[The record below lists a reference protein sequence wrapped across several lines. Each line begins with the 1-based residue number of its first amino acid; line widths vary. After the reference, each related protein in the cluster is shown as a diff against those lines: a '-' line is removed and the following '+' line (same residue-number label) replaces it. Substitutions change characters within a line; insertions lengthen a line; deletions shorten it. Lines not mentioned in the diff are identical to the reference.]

1 MTQVVDVL
9 VIGSGSAGM
18 SAALRALDGGLKVM
32 VVEKTAFLG
41 GTSAMSGA
49 GIWIPANHVARA
61 RGIADSPQEALDYLR
76 AASPEGWQAE
86 EDALWEAFATHAPD
100 ALAFIE
106 ANSPIVF
113 DHVDEPDAMAE
124 LPGGKKTGRM
134 VSPRA
139 LSRNLLGPL
148 EPHLRRST
156 VPHWITYGE
165 QVDYD
170 PYHHPIR
177 FFLHRWPRLLY
188 RFLTNRR
195 GQGSALMGGLIR
207 ACQDRGCEFLLEAR
221 ARGLIV
227 DEDGRVAGARIEKD
241 GAVREIR
248 ARGGVVL
255 ATGGFEWDETM
266 RRRYFGDAIDR
277 FGSPR
282 ANEGD
287 GQKMADEVGARLDRM
302 DQANIFPCLPT
313 LYEGKPHGLPM
324 TFQTEQHSMIVD
336 GSGRRFVSETNFNIG
351 EVMNRRDPETG
362 ALLHAPV
369 WLVGDVR
376 FFRASMPFRWYAR
389 KEPGWV
395 RKAGTLDALARLID
409 VPAAELKA
417 SVARFNEMSDRG
429 RDDDFQRGRSAFEDY
444 KSHGATN
451 PLGRIDKAPFYA
463 MSFNRSILGT
473 KGGARTNARGQVLR
487 GDGTVIPGLYAAGLA
502 MANPIGTRA
511 VGAGTTL
518 GPNMTWGYICA
529 NTIRDE
535 QAAAPR

>member
-1 MTQVVDVL
+1 
-9 VIGSGSAGM
+9 M
-18 SAALRALDGGLKVM
+18 SAALRALDGGLKVL

-61 RGIADSPQEALDYLR
+61 RGLADSPQEALEYLR
-76 AASPEGWQAE
+76 AASPEGWREE
-86 EDALWEAFATHAPD
+86 EDALWEAFTNRAPD

-106 ANSPIVF
+106 ANTPLVF
-113 DHVDEPDAMAE
+113 DHIDEPDAMAE

-148 EPHLRRST
+148 EPRLRRST

-177 FFLHRWPRLLY
+177 FFLRRWPRLLY

-207 ACQDRGCEFLLEAR
+207 GCQDRGCEFLLEAR
-221 ARGLIV
+221 ARSLIV
-227 DEDGRVAGARIEKD
+227 DDAGRVVGARVQTD
-241 GAVREIR
+241 GQLREIH
-248 ARGGVVL
+248 ARGGVVI
-255 ATGGFEWDETM
+255 ATGGFEWDEEL
-266 RRRYFGDAIDR
+266 RQRYFGGVVDR
-277 FGSPR
+277 LGSPR

-287 GQKMADEVGARLDRM
+287 GQKMAAEIGARLDRM

-313 LYEGKPHGLPM
+313 IYEGKPHGLPM

-336 GSGRRFVSETNFNIG
+336 GRGRRFVSETNFNIG
-351 EVMNRRDPETG
+351 EVMNGRDAGTG
-362 ALLHAPV
+362 ELLHAPV
-369 WLVGDVR
+369 WLIGDVR
-376 FFRASMPFRWYAR
+376 FYKSSLPFRWYAR
-389 KEPGWV
+389 KQPGWI
-395 RKAGTLDALARLID
+395 RKARTIAELARLID
-409 VPAAELKA
+409 VPEAELVK
-417 SVARFNEMSDRG
+417 SVERFNAMSDRG
-429 RDDDFQRGRSAFEDY
+429 LDEDFQRGRSAFEGY
-444 KSHGATN
+444 KSHGAAN
-451 PLGRIDKAPFYA
+451 PLGRIDKGPFYA

-473 KGGARTNARGQVLR
+473 KGGARTNPHGQVLR
-487 GDGTVIPGLYAAGLA
+487 DDGTVIPGLYAAGLA

-518 GPNMTWGYICA
+518 GPNLTWGYICA
-529 NTIRDE
+529 NTILDE
-535 QAAAPR
+535 RRGAPC